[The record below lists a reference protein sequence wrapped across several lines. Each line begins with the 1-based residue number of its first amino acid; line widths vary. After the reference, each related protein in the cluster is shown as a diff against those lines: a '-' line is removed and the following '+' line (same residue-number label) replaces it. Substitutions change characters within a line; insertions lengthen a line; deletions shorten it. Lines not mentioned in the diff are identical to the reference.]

1 MPRRYALCAGLFAL
15 SAALVAGPPDHL
27 AAQAPKDKKDDGL
40 EKRLKAALQDAAQAE
55 KQANALKQD
64 VVQLKAALNKA
75 EAENNRLQAQ
85 LKKEKN
91 DGDEKTI
98 KALRDTVEGFR
109 DAGLVHVVILKAK
122 PDTPATAA
130 QAVIDDAVA
139 QLAKIKG
146 VRGLWAGK
154 PATKATPEATTDY
167 AVALVLVF
175 DDAAGLRAYLAD
187 PAHTKFA
194 DKHLKKWEAPLVY
207 DLDPRR
213 KP

>member
-1 MPRRYALCAGLFAL
+1 MPRRYALCAGLFAV
-15 SAALVAGPPDHL
+15 SAALVAGPL
-27 AAQAPKDKKDDGL
+27 SAQVPKDKDKKDDAI

-55 KQANALKQD
+55 KQAAALKQD
-64 VVQLKAALNKA
+64 VAQLKAALNKA

-91 DGDEKTI
+91 DGDDRTI

-122 PDTPATAA
+122 PDTPRGAA
-130 QAVIDDAVA
+130 QDLIDDAVA

-154 PATKATPEATTDY
+154 PAAKATPDAATDY
-167 AVALVLVF
+167 AVALVLLF
-175 DDAAGLRAYLAD
+175 DDAAGVRAYLAD
-187 PAHTKFA
+187 PVHDRFA
-194 DKHLKKWEAPLVY
+194 ARHLKNWAAPVVY
-207 DLDPRR
+207 DFDPRR